1 MMQSVTSLSEDSDS
15 RTRILTAARE
25 EVVNRGILGM
35 RVAAVAARAECSITS
50 MYRYFGSRDGLLAE
64 VLLGLYEESFAALY
78 DVVHARLSGV
88 GPLTVED
95 VIASIPMPQ
104 YENAQREHAL
114 RSQVLAVAGTNPILR
129 AKLAESLRTRRLML
143 NTVLDDVESRL
154 PAGTKLDREVFIIF
168 IFNLNWQYNDLMGD
182 WAVTNEQYASVL
194 RRLIVQ
200 S

>member
-194 RRLIVQ
+194 RRLIVK

>member
-154 PAGTKLDREVFIIF
+154 PAGTKLDREVFIVF

-194 RRLIVQ
+194 RRLIVK